1 MSSVDSRTPRV
12 RRGFTFIALA
22 AVLSLSAVGL
32 TQCRLMDDSVTGV
45 DLKSN
50 AAFGNDNNNGK
61 AKCEKAC
68 NDAFKACKKSND
80 DRNKVEKK
88 RCDSLPKAQK
98 AACKKAESTR
108 KKNSAKQCSE
118 RKKACKKACDYRE
131 GNGNGGR

>member
-1 MSSVDSRTPRV
+1 MSSFDSRTPRV

-32 TQCRLMDDSVTGV
+32 TQCRMMDDSVTGV

-50 AAFGNDNNNGK
+50 TAYGTSK
-61 AKCEKAC
+61 EKQKCQKEC
-68 NDAFKACKKSND
+68 DALFKACKKSND
-80 DRNKVEKK
+80 DRNKAEKK
-88 RCDSLPKAQK
+88 RCDTLPKAQK

-108 KKNSAKQCSE
+108 KKDETKACSE
-118 RKKACKKACDYRE
+118 RKKACKKACSYRE